1 MTGTPRAERIAPHCP
16 ETFGCPLTPV
26 PPLLPKRIL
35 WALPLALHAAFLNA
49 SPDQPGTAAPV
60 DTPQERPPQIRQ
72 QQLDF
77 KTLGAHQVLELRGI
91 DGNAHLPVNIRLD
104 EVVTGA
110 RLKLHYTLSPS
121 LLPHLSHLKVY
132 INDEV
137 QAVITVSRERLGT
150 RQTLE
155 LPLDPRFF
163 TDYNRLRLQLIGH
176 YTEECEFP
184 FHSSLWAHIG
194 SDSTL
199 ELSLQPLELQ
209 NDLAILPAPFFD
221 ERDNRPLRLPFVF
234 APGPDLE
241 TLRAAGSLASWF
253 GMLAAY
259 RGNHFPVHLDQL
271 PGGHAVVLATPDK
284 MPAGLKLG
292 EITGP
297 GIAIIDHPRT
307 RGAKLLLILGRNGAD
322 LKLAADA
329 LALGKAALS
338 GSRVQVQKLDYPPRR
353 AAYDAPLWLPVGR
366 PVRFGELVRF
376 PSDLET
382 RGSQLAPLR
391 INARLPPDLFTWQ
404 SRGIP
409 IDLRYRYTPL
419 HNSPDA
425 HLSVSINEQFIQAL
439 HLPGSGKSG
448 TADRLVLPLLEDED
462 TQARSDL
469 RIPAFQVGSNNQLQF
484 HFHLPPGDSGK
495 CQTHRITDLQ
505 AAIDPDST
513 LDLSQFH
520 HYAALPNLALFANSG
535 FPFTKYADLAETT
548 VLLPDTPRP
557 GEIQLMLDTLG
568 RLGAHTGTPGLRFGL
583 LPVSRIQEAA
593 DRDLL
598 LIASGDLDPAQQQ
611 ILQTWGQDLPALLRQ
626 GERSF
631 APLTRVQNALYDWFG
646 WQESPP
652 RPEAGRAIL
661 SGGGTLASIA
671 GLESPLQAGRSLV
684 ILNGTQPEA
693 LELIG
698 TALNDSSRLT
708 RIRGDLTFLRGD
720 QVESFRVQEPY
731 YVGKLPWWNWLWFHL
746 HRLPLLL
753 ALAGISLG
761 LILTLMAFAALKRI
775 TQRRLGQHD

>member
-1 MTGTPRAERIAPHCP
+1 MSLTLPRRFLC
-16 ETFGCPLTPV
+16 V
-26 PPLLPKRIL
+26 
-35 WALPLALHAAFLNA
+35 LPLALHAALLNA
-49 SPDQPGTAAPV
+49 SPDPTIPDPLAEPSQA
-60 DTPQERPPQIRQ
+60 RPAQVRQ
-72 QQLDF
+72 QQLGF
-77 KTLGAHQVLELRGI
+77 KELGAHQIVELRGI
-91 DGNAHLPVNIRLD
+91 DGNASLPVNIRLD

-132 INDEV
+132 INDEA
-137 QAVITVSRERLGT
+137 QAVITVPREKLGT
-150 RQTLE
+150 RQTVE

-199 ELSLQPLELQ
+199 DLSLQPLELQ

-259 RGNHFPVHLDQL
+259 RGNHFPVHLDKL
-271 PGGHAVVLATPDK
+271 PEGHAVVLATPDK
-284 MPAGLKLG
+284 PPAGLTLP

-297 GIAIIDHPRT
+297 GIAIVDHPRT

-329 LALGKAALS
+329 VALGKAALS
-338 GSRVQVQKLDYPPRR
+338 GARVQVRQLDYPPRR

-382 RGSQLAPLR
+382 RGLQLNTLR

-419 HNSPDA
+419 RNSPDA
-425 HLSVSINEQFIQAL
+425 HLSVSINEQFIQAFP
-439 HLPGSGKSG
+439 LPGSGKSG
-448 TADRLVLPLLEDED
+448 SADRLVLPLLEDED

-484 HFHLPPGDSGK
+484 RFHLPPSDSGK
-495 CQTHRITDLQ
+495 CQTNLITDLQ

-513 LDLSQFH
+513 LDLSHFH
-520 HYAALPNLALFANSG
+520 HYPALPNLALFANSG

-548 VLLPDTPRP
+548 VVLPDTPRAE
-557 GEIQLMLDTLG
+557 EIQLMLTTLG
-568 RLGAHTGTPGLRFGL
+568 RLGAHTGTPGLHLGL
-583 LPVSRIQEAA
+583 LPASRLREAA

-598 LIASGDLDPAQQQ
+598 IIASGDLDRNPL
-611 ILQTWGQDLPALLRQ
+611 LQAWGQDLPALLQQ

-631 APLTRVQNALYDWFG
+631 APLTRIQNALYDWFG
-646 WQESPP
+646 WQDDPA
-652 RPEAGRAIL
+652 RPVAGRAIL
-661 SGGGTLASIA
+661 SGNGALASIA
-671 GLESPLQAGRSLV
+671 GLESPLQAGRSAV
-684 ILNGTQPEA
+684 ILNATQPEA

-698 TALNDSSRLT
+698 AALNDSARVD
-708 RIRGDLTFLRGD
+708 RIRGDLAFLRGE

-731 YVGKLPWWNWLWFHL
+731 YVGQLPWWSWLWFHL
-746 HRLPLLL
+746 HRHPLLL
-753 ALAGISLG
+753 ALAGVSLG
-761 LILTLMAFAALKRI
+761 LVLTLMAFATLRRL
-775 TQRRLGQHD
+775 TQRRLGHHD